1 MQINLRPPKGGDEAE
16 LAILC
21 GEMGYPS
28 GASEVTARLLTFGG
42 RDDHIVLVA
51 TDAEDKPIA
60 WVHAHLSF
68 RLVAEV
74 FAELGGLVVS
84 EAHRSQGIGERLLVE
99 AERWGK
105 EQGVSIFRVRS
116 NVVRERAHGFYLRA
130 GYEKWKT
137 SYVFEKKLA

>member
-21 GEMGYPS
+21 GEMDYHS
-28 GASEVTARLLTFGG
+28 DASEVTARLLALSG
-42 RDDHIVLVA
+42 RDDHMVLVA
-51 TDAEDKPIA
+51 TDAKDKPIA

-84 EAHRSQGIGERLLVE
+84 AAHRGQGIGERLLVE

-130 GYEKWKT
+130 GYEQFKT
-137 SYVFEKKLA
+137 SYVFQKMLS